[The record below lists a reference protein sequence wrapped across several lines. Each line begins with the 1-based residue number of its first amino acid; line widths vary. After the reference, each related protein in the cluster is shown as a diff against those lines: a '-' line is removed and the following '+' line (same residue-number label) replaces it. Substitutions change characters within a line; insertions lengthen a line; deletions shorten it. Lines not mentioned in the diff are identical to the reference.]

1 MKTSDLFSR
10 KGSSFGTLTYASLI
24 AATEPSTEEL
34 NSVIFNCL
42 MIYMVVRVEW
52 WVVMILTLDYVE
64 APDVK
69 RLVDEIADRLDLFHV
84 VPQFVYCYR
93 SRGSKSEF
101 IIARIHG
108 LGRIWQEA
116 LRRPPTYVIEVL
128 SERYDKLS
136 DEEKE
141 KTLIHELL
149 HIPEGFSGGFR
160 PHKGY
165 IDKKRVEKLH
175 RMLLKS
181 RYVDSKNKD
190 MLKN

>member
-1 MKTSDLFSR
+1 
-10 KGSSFGTLTYASLI
+10 
-24 AATEPSTEEL
+24 
-34 NSVIFNCL
+34 
-42 MIYMVVRVEW
+42 
-52 WVVMILTLDYVE
+52 LTLEYVE
-64 APDVK
+64 APDIK
-69 RLVDEIADRLDLFHV
+69 MLVDEIVDSLDLFHV

-93 SRGSKSEF
+93 SRGSKSKLT
-101 IIARIHG
+101 IARIHG

-116 LRRPPTYVIEVL
+116 LRRPPVYVIEVI

-149 HIPEGFSGGFR
+149 HIPKGFSGGFR

-175 RMLLKS
+175 RVLLKRRS
-181 RYVDSKNKD
+181 LNSMK
-190 MLKN
+190 